1 MIIEHY
7 LDTQFIIGTNQN
19 ENDEIIKKYKKENTN
34 YIWCHLQKS
43 SSAHCI
49 ILSEKIN
56 KKHLQF
62 AKQSIQKKNT
72 NEKIIYT
79 TLQNVNTTNQKGQVI
94 LNKFTIF

>member
-1 MIIEHY
+1 MIVETY
-7 LDTQFIIGTNQN
+7 LDIQFIIGTNQN
-19 ENDEIIKKYKKENTN
+19 ENDEIVKQYKKENPN
-34 YIWCHLQKS
+34 YIWCHLHKS

-49 ILSEKIN
+49 ILSECVN

-62 AKQSIQKKNT
+62 AKQNIQNKNT

-79 TLQNVNTTNQKGQVI
+79 TLQNVNTTNKKGQVL